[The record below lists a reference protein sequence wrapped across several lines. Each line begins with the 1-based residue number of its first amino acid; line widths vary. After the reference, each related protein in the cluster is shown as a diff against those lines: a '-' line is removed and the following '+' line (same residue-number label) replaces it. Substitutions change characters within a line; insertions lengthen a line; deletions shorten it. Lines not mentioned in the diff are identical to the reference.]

1 MVVQNRQRITRA
13 ISAAILS
20 LAVHLPQLVWR
31 TPFETLQG
39 RRVRIFFPYQAPP
52 LQDPVNGDHHQRLA
66 FFPQQNFQFLR
77 APTVFPPQLD
87 DTFLVSRRR
96 L

>member
-1 MVVQNRQRITRA
+1 MVSLQLNLLRPERPQTVQPHRVAAMVVQNRQRITRA

-52 LQDPVNGDHHQRLA
+52 LQDPVNGVKPLV
-66 FFPQQNFQFLR
+66 NFIEL
-77 APTVFPPQLD
+77 
-87 DTFLVSRRR
+87 
-96 L
+96 